1 MPIVT
6 SVTAE
11 MSFFEPRY
19 LLDTDWVVHYLRG
32 HRHDIV
38 ARLQDLA
45 PQGLALSSIAL
56 AELYHGVYSSQRKD
70 ENLKGLRDF
79 LANVMVITVD
89 EHIAKQF
96 GQEKVR
102 LQIKGTPIDNFDLL
116 IGCTALEYNL
126 ILLTNN
132 RKHYERIE
140 GLQIESL

>member
-1 MPIVT
+1 
-6 SVTAE
+6 

-32 HRHDIV
+32 KRHDIV
-38 ARLQDLA
+38 ARLQEFA

-56 AELYHGVYSSQRKD
+56 AELYHGAYLSQRKE

-79 LANVMVITVD
+79 LANVMMLTVD
-89 EHIAKQF
+89 GHIAERF
-96 GQEKVR
+96 GQEKAR
-102 LQIKGTPIDNFDLL
+102 LQIKRTPIDNFDLL

-140 GLQIESL
+140 GLRIESL